1 MKTEELIFKLNKAEF
16 KHQKRKA
23 KKLWLK
29 ILRKSFK
36 RKQTQSVR

>member
-1 MKTEELIFKLNKAEF
+1 MKTQKLVLKLNRAEF
-16 KHQKRKA
+16 NHQKRKA

-36 RKQTQSVR
+36 RKKTQSVR